1 MNKFEFFPIKCR
13 IQRAA
18 ELQQQFNE
26 KYKGHGTDQEQQQ
39 QKKLNMKV

>member
-26 KYKGHGTDQEQQQ
+26 KYKGHGTDREQQQ